1 MKQGKPVKPMMPH
14 DETMH
19 SIEDLL
25 DKRIVTAQGKTLGH
39 VIDIQLSRDGQNRI
53 IALMY
58 GYHSLLFRLHVY
70 EPAASAFRQ
79 HDQPKTISWE
89 SVERVERKAIR
100 LKEDV
105 VLA

>member
-1 MKQGKPVKPMMPH
+1 MKREKPVVPH

-58 GYHSLLFRLHVY
+58 GYHSLLFRLHIY
-70 EPAASAFRQ
+70 EPVADAFRL
-79 HDQPKTISWE
+79 HEKPKIIPWE
-89 SVERVERKAIR
+89 SVERVERRAIR

-105 VLA
+105 VGV

>member
-1 MKQGKPVKPMMPH
+1 MTTIPH

-58 GYHSLLFRLHVY
+58 GYHSLLFRLHIYTPV
-70 EPAASAFRQ
+70 ARAF
-79 HDQPKTISWE
+79 HLHEKPKVVPWE
-89 SVERVERKAIR
+89 SVERVERQAIR
-100 LKEDV
+100 LKEEK
-105 VLA
+105 